1 MSTAIALQQQL
12 EDPTSGHVNTLTKE
26 QASLLRD
33 CWAVTFILQGIT
45 TDDIPEI
52 KQNNA
57 NVSSNSTVNGR
68 HGKKNKE
75 QNVIETFSKYSKM
88 ARKMREDKSASNAS
102 RTASNGSS
110 RSNDKYNESSEFLSA
125 LVLYTPEELHR
136 AAWKVIAADD
146 PDVILLRFLRARKWD
161 VEKAII
167 MYIST
172 LKWMLQTNVRDIVE
186 GGEEGLENYFAGKDL
201 EGLKH
206 QFTSG
211 KSFARGTDKDGR
223 PVCYVNV
230 RYHKKD
236 EQSFEVLQK
245 YTIYIMETT
254 RLMMEAP
261 VETGCLVFNM
271 AGFTMSNMDF
281 QYVKFIIQCFES
293 YYPESLGILII
304 HKAPWVFGGLWKM
317 ISPLLDPVVASKV
330 RFTQNEKEI
339 LQLIPSKHLIAD
351 LGGEDNWKYK
361 YVPPKE
367 NENYRMKDEVT
378 KKQMLE
384 KRHSLERDFEKLT
397 KQWLSEPDNEQIKN
411 ERNQMKIQ
419 LRKAQLELDPYI
431 RARTYYDRIGVLR
444 EDGSCDWGLGQ

>member
-1 MSTAIALQQQL
+1 MSTAIALQQQV
-12 EDPTSGHVNTLTKE
+12 EDPSSGHVNTLTKE

-57 NVSSNSTVNGR
+57 NVSSNFTVNGR
-68 HGKKNKE
+68 HGKKNKEQKE

-102 RTASNGSS
+102 RTVSNGSN

-136 AAWKVIAADD
+136 AAWKIIAADD

-172 LKWMLQTNVRDIVE
+172 LKWMLQTNVRYIVE
-186 GGEEGLENYFAGKDL
+186 GGEEGLEKYFAGKDL

-223 PVCYVNV
+223 PICYVNV

-236 EQSFEVLQK
+236 DQSFEVLQK

-271 AGFTMSNMDF
+271 AGFTISNMDF

-351 LGGEDNWKYK
+351 LGGEDNWKYE

-384 KRHSLERDFEKLT
+384 KRHSLECDFEKLT
-397 KQWLSEPDNEQIKN
+397 KQWLT
-411 ERNQMKIQ
+411 Q
-419 LRKAQLELDPYI
+419 LDLDPYI